1 MPYDF
6 LTEFEQDML
15 DFDSSDALKDFGPRE
30 KFLFIGSFII
40 SQYLIDRIL
49 LRPQDHGF
57 NTDISPVAQR
67 NLDLLAAL
75 IHGVFSEVMYDT
87 FRDKMSQKQILQ
99 PQEVNKKEIL
109 EEFIYARYRYYREL
123 TKFEALEYAYEQGAV
138 PEDSNYEWWQEMKEQ
153 CRKFIILIY

>member
-1 MPYDF
+1 MTFMNSFMTEGGFVPYDF

-57 NTDISPVAQR
+57 NTDISVVA
-67 NLDLLAAL
+67 
-75 IHGVFSEVMYDT
+75 
-87 FRDKMSQKQILQ
+87 
-99 PQEVNKKEIL
+99 
-109 EEFIYARYRYYREL
+109 
-123 TKFEALEYAYEQGAV
+123 
-138 PEDSNYEWWQEMKEQ
+138 
-153 CRKFIILIY
+153 

>member
-1 MPYDF
+1 MTFMNSFMTEGGYVPYDF

-15 DFDSSDALKDFGPRE
+15 DFDSSDALKDFGPKQ

-49 LRPQDHGF
+49 LRPLEHGF
-57 NTDISPVAQR
+57 NTDISDRAQK

-87 FRDKMSQKQILQ
+87 FREKMSDKQILQ
-99 PQEVNKKEIL
+99 PLEVNRKEIL
-109 EEFIYARYRYYREL
+109 EEYIYSRYKY
-123 TKFEALEYAYEQGAV
+123 
-138 PEDSNYEWWQEMKEQ
+138 
-153 CRKFIILIY
+153 